1 MHAEVLVCQ
10 GAPVSRRIK
19 HTVTAGGGKIY
30 IYIGIIFI
38 TRHNKRKEFAVCEE
52 MLLSEEIVMH
62 NILTHMVEGACNEV
76 CTTHD
81 AHIAYTSIIRCGP
94 LRNPS
99 QK

>member
-1 MHAEVLVCQ
+1 MHD
-10 GAPVSRRIK
+10 
-19 HTVTAGGGKIY
+19 T
-30 IYIGIIFI
+30 
-38 TRHNKRKEFAVCEE
+38 
-52 MLLSEEIVMH
+52 
-62 NILTHMVEGACNEV
+62 LTHMVEGACNEV